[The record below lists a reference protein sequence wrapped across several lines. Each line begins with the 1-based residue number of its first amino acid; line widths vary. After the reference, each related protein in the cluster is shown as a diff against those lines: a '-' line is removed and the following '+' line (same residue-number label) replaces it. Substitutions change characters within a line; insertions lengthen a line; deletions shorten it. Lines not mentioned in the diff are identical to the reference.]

1 MEKITRLGGKIY
13 YGDKVCKHVDAAYS
27 LFREDYHRSLG
38 KAVYRMLNRQPR
50 QERIHGH
57 DSNLRNEEYETLNG
71 RYAKTSRVKCRIMGI
86 VDISYVYMV
95 GIWDCPDVDESEFD
109 EYMDWLFDR
118 RTRNLRIVGRGN
130 QAGRTSDRNKVRFK

>member
-1 MEKITRLGGKIY
+1 MEKITKVGEKID
-13 YGDKVCKHVDAAYS
+13 YGDKACRNVDAAYR
-27 LFREDYHRSLG
+27 LFREEYHRSLG
-38 KAVYRMLNRQPR
+38 KAVYRMLNRPPR

-57 DSNLRNEEYETLNG
+57 DSNLRDEEYETSNG
-71 RYAKTSRVKCRIMGI
+71 RYAETSRVKCRIMGI

-109 EYMDWLFDR
+109 EYLDWLFDG